1 MGPIKGGRLKLR
13 LYGEGHLPVTYREG
27 LQAALYRALPSPL
40 GETLHDRGLV
50 SGERPLK
57 LFVFSRL
64 LGLRY
69 LPEAKTFAAEG
80 ELTLYFASALEEVLS
95 GLVRGLWERGGLEV
109 HGLPLRLVGLEL
121 EPLPPGGRVVVE
133 ALAPITVYR
142 TEGGATRYFNP
153 LNREFGLL
161 LEANLQRKAE
171 ALGLE
176 AGPFQVRPLGF
187 RPQHK
192 RLERYKG
199 TWVEGWMGRF
209 RLEGPPHLVRLA
221 LLSGLGAKNSQGFG
235 FVREVGGC

>member
-13 LYGEGHLPVTYREG
+13 LHAEGHLPVTYRED

-50 SGERPLK
+50 SGGRPLK

-69 LPEAKTFAAEG
+69 LPEAKAFAAEG

-109 HGLPLRLVGLEL
+109 HGLPLRLLGLEL

-142 TEGGATRYFNP
+142 TEGGVTRYFNP

-171 ALGLE
+171 ALGIE
-176 AGPFQVRPLGF
+176 AGPLPGAAHGLPAPAQAPGAVQGHLAGGVDGALPHR
-187 RPQHK
+187 
-192 RLERYKG
+192 
-199 TWVEGWMGRF
+199 
-209 RLEGPPHLVRLA
+209 GPPHLVRLA

-235 FVREVGGC
+235 FVTGGGGC

>member
-1 MGPIKGGRLKLR
+1 
-13 LYGEGHLPVTYREG
+13 
-27 LQAALYRALPSPL
+27 
-40 GETLHDRGLV
+40 
-50 SGERPLK
+50 LK

-69 LPEAKTFAAEG
+69 LPEAKAFAAEG

-109 HGLPLRLVGLEL
+109 HGLPLRLLGLEL

-161 LEANLQRKAE
+161 LEANLQRKAR